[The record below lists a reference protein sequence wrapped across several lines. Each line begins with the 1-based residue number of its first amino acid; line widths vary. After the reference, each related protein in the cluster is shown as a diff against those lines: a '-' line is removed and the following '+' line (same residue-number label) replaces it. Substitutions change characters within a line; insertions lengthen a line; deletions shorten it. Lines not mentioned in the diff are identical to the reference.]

1 MLSILRRNKNRSNL
15 YEYYPT
21 NPDTIIVKNKFYPK
35 GLTELDLYNYYI
47 SNKSEILNQVK
58 DREVMFFL
66 GLEDGESIVKR
77 KTPKGEY
84 IKLTSSNYKDLIT
97 GRTLSIHST
106 MKQKEDF
113 GIVDIDSTDIR
124 QSINATMDVYDYLK
138 NVSDIK
144 NLQIR
149 YTGKDSFHIICLF
162 HHFLQIDSIRK
173 YLKRI
178 LENKFQGKYE
188 IAYHKKLG
196 SKINLDLSSNK
207 YRGGFITLNSLSI
220 LGLKCMEIDRF
231 KIKSFRKEQAKI
243 K

>member
-1 MLSILRRNKNRSNL
+1 MLSILRKNKRIF
-15 YEYYPT
+15 EYQPT
-21 NPDTIIVKNKFYPK
+21 NPDTVILKNQFYPK

-47 SNKSEILNQVK
+47 SNKNKILNQVK

-66 GLEDGESIVKR
+66 GLEKNDPVVKR
-77 KTPKGEY
+77 KTPKGKF

-113 GIVDIDSTDIR
+113 GIVDVDSNDLR
-124 QSINATMDVYDYLK
+124 KSINATMEVFDYFK
-138 NVSDIK
+138 NIGDIK
-144 NLQIR
+144 NVQIR
-149 YTGKDSFHIICLF
+149 YTGKDSFHVVCSF
-162 HHFLQIDSIRK
+162 HHFLNIDQIRE
-173 YLKRI
+173 YLKRV
-178 LENKFQGKYE
+178 LSNKFLGKYE

-207 YRGGFITLNSLSI
+207 YRGGFITLNSLSV

-231 KIKSFRKEQAKI
+231 KIKSFRKEDAKI